1 MSPVMSAEGLVSATA
16 TQSQEG
22 MRAGLTLLDPSQA
35 RASCVTLPARL
46 VVRRLAVPVTCRVHV
61 VLRAVKPGVCG
72 LPGEHRALR
81 AVLSCASK
89 RGRQPFEAVTQK
101 RLAEPFVEDGEDRN
115 CSTESRWVRLGI
127 PWYCM
132 LAELTHPCFAV
143 PERASVV
150 CIYRKPTGAEAVGP
164 AAMHRETAKS

>member
-115 CSTESRWVRLGI
+115 CS
-127 PWYCM
+127 
-132 LAELTHPCFAV
+132 
-143 PERASVV
+143 
-150 CIYRKPTGAEAVGP
+150 
-164 AAMHRETAKS
+164 HRESLGSLGNSMVLYVGRAYTSMFRSPRTSVRRMHLSQAHRG